1 MSRASHAA
9 AFLAGAIAATAV
21 GARALP
27 RSDVARFKAID
38 AFAQALAT
46 IETDYV
52 DATDENKL
60 LYDAARGMLHN
71 LDPHSTFLP
80 PSRYQHLRQDTEGEF
95 GGVGVILAPGELDDA
110 RPSVPP
116 YPSIDQIVRGS
127 PADVAGLQLDDRVV
141 AIDGETTAEAGHEK
155 RDAGAWEAKLRGASG
170 TRVTISILRTG
181 WRDPKPFALMR
192 AQVKQPTVR
201 FEAIDKGIGYLA
213 ISRFSEATGPDA
225 LAALT
230 KLRQQHALDVLVL
243 DLRNDPGGLVDQSI
257 AVADQFLDSGTIV
270 TIRGR
275 HGSVETQTAHK
286 GGAAVGVPVIALV
299 DQGTASAAE
308 ILAAALR
315 DQGRATLVGLPTYG
329 KGTVQTFYDLDDGSG
344 LKLTT
349 ARYYTPL
356 GNSLES
362 KGIIPDV
369 RVDAFTPEEIVA
381 GSAKGSGAGTENGAT
396 IKPAKPDR
404 PPGDDPQLAAAV
416 ALARQALHSGS
427 K

>member
-9 AFLAGAIAATAV
+9 AFVAGAVLATAV
-21 GARALP
+21 VARAVP
-27 RSDVARFKAID
+27 RADVTRFKTID

-46 IETDYV
+46 VEANYV
-52 DATDENKL
+52 DATDEKKL

-95 GGVGVILAPGELDDA
+95 GGVGVTLAPGELDDA

-116 YPSIDQIVRGS
+116 YPTVEDVVHGS
-127 PADVAGLQLDDRVV
+127 PAELAGLQLDDSLV
-141 AIDGETTAEAGHEK
+141 AVDGETTAEAGHEK
-155 RDAGAWEAKLRGASG
+155 RDAGTWENRLRGASG
-170 TRVTISILRTG
+170 TRVTVSVLRTG
-181 WRDPKPFALMR
+181 WRDPRPFVLVR
-192 AQVKQPTVR
+192 AQVKQPSVR
-201 FEAIDKGIGYLA
+201 HDVLDKGIGYLA
-213 ISRFSEATGPDA
+213 ITRFSEATSADVLTA
-225 LAALT
+225 LA
-230 KLRQQHALDVLVL
+230 KLRQQAALGALVL
-243 DLRNDPGGLVDQSI
+243 DLRNDPGGLVDQAI

-275 HGSVETQTAHK
+275 KGSVETQVAHK
-286 GGAAVGVPVIALV
+286 GGAGVGVPIVALV

-308 ILAAALR
+308 ILAAALH
-315 DQGRATLVGLPTYG
+315 DQGRAELVGVPTYG

-349 ARYYTPL
+349 ARYYTPS

-369 RVDAFTPEEIVA
+369 TVEVFAPEEIVV
-381 GSAKGSGAGTENGAT
+381 GGGNGGGASPRNDAT
-396 IKPAKPDR
+396 IKH
-404 PPGDDPQLAAAV
+404 GDDPQLATAV
-416 ALARQALHSGS
+416 KLARQALHSGS

>member
-1 MSRASHAA
+1 
-9 AFLAGAIAATAV
+9 V
-21 GARALP
+21 VARAVP
-27 RSDVARFKAID
+27 RADVTRFKAID

-46 IETDYV
+46 VETNYV
-52 DATDENKL
+52 DATDEKKL

-95 GGVGVILAPGELDDA
+95 GGVGVTLAPGELDDA

-116 YPSIDQIVRGS
+116 YPTIEQIVRGS
-127 PADVAGLQLDDRVV
+127 PADVAGLQLEDSVV
-141 AIDGETTAEAGHEK
+141 AIDGETTAEPGREK
-155 RDAGAWEAKLRGASG
+155 REAGAWEAKLRGASG

-181 WRDPKPFALMR
+181 WHDPRPFALMR
-192 AQVKQPTVR
+192 AQVKQPSVR
-201 FEAIDKGIGYLA
+201 HDVLDRGVGYLA
-213 ISRFSEATGPDA
+213 ITRFSEATGPDV
-225 LAALT
+225 LAALG
-230 KLRQQHALDVLVL
+230 KLRAGNALGALVL
-243 DLRNDPGGLVDQSI
+243 DLRNNPGGLVDQAI

-275 HGSVETQTAHK
+275 HGSVETQGAHK

-315 DQGRATLVGLPTYG
+315 DHGRATLVGLPTYG

-349 ARYYTPL
+349 ARYYTPG

-369 RVDAFTPEEIVA
+369 TVDAFTPEEIVA
-381 GSAKGSGAGTENGAT
+381 GNANGSGASPGNGAT
-396 IKPAKPDR
+396 IKLS
-404 PPGDDPQLAAAV
+404 GDDPQLATAV
-416 ALARQALHSGS
+416 KLARQALHSGS

>member
-1 MSRASHAA
+1 VSRASHAA
-9 AFLAGAIAATAV
+9 AFFAGAVVATAV
-21 GARALP
+21 VATAVPRA
-27 RSDVARFKAID
+27 DVTRFKAID

-46 IETDYV
+46 VETNYV
-52 DATDENKL
+52 DATDEKKL
-60 LYDAARGMLHN
+60 LYDATRGMLHN

-95 GGVGVILAPGELDDA
+95 GGIGVTLAPGELDDA

-116 YPSIDQIVRGS
+116 YPTIEQIVRGS
-127 PADVAGLQLDDRVV
+127 PADVAGLQLDDSVV
-141 AIDGETTAEAGHEK
+141 AIDGETTAEPGREK
-155 RDAGAWEAKLRGASG
+155 REAGAWEAKLRGASG

-181 WRDPKPFALMR
+181 WRDPRPFALMR

-201 FEAIDKGIGYLA
+201 HDVLDKGIGYLA
-213 ISRFSEATGPDA
+213 ITRFSEATGPDV
-225 LAALT
+225 LAALG
-230 KLRQQHALDVLVL
+230 KLRSGNALGALVL
-243 DLRNDPGGLVDQSI
+243 DLRNNPGGLVDQSI

-275 HGSVETQTAHK
+275 HGSVETQAAHK

-315 DQGRATLVGLPTYG
+315 DHGRATLVGLPTYG

-349 ARYYTPL
+349 ARYYTPG

-369 RVDAFTPEEIVA
+369 TVDAFTPDEIVA
-381 GSAKGSGAGTENGAT
+381 GNANGSGASPRNDAT
-396 IKPAKPDR
+396 IKL
-404 PPGDDPQLAAAV
+404 PGDDPQLATAV
-416 ALARQALHSGS
+416 KLARQALHRGS